1 MRQSYLGINVINLWK
16 LMFVLIV
23 AKNFHTKVGLMWRE
37 TRIEVYPKLNS
48 FAQRNTN
55 LIFWALKIISRK
67 TNLNDNNSII
77 KAPIIYHYNA
87 IDAVILCD
95 S

>member
-1 MRQSYLGINVINLWK
+1 MINLWK

-23 AKNFHTKVGLMWRE
+23 AKNFHMKVGLMWRE
-37 TRIEVYPKLNS
+37 TRIEVYSKLNS

-55 LIFWALKIISRK
+55 LIFWALKMIARK
-67 TNLNDNNSII
+67 TNLNDNNS
-77 KAPIIYHYNA
+77 N
-87 IDAVILCD
+87 